1 MIIFLKDISN
11 LRNIKIPNDH
21 VLSSIPP
28 SRAISLQATSYPPTS
43 RSASPTVST
52 SATALSSDKPGKLLT
67 FDLTAVINV
76 LQIDATLTRQ
86 HSQNNQDLKDQY
98 RRYSAC
104 LKALDKLGGVNWTE
118 VAWNGPKPAQKD
130 IIELF
135 ISKTQFYKTWRPLF
149 GQVIQHYDGMAKW
162 LEGASDAPSAKRIWG
177 VGKAK
182 YDFSDL
188 EKWLKLEGTLNGNV
202 EREVRTGDSGEGA
215 GKKKKKKKKTDSVSP
230 SKK

>member
-21 VLSSIPP
+21 ISPLSSIPP

-43 RSASPTVST
+43 RSASPTVSN

-67 FDLTAVINV
+67 FDLTAIINV
-76 LQIDATLTRQ
+76 LVLEIDATLTCQ
-86 HSQNNQDLKDQY
+86 HSQNNQDPRDQY
-98 RRYSAC
+98 RRYSAY

-118 VAWNGPKPAQKD
+118 VAWNGPNSAQKD

-149 GQVIQHYDGMAKW
+149 GQVIQHYDGMAK
-162 LEGASDAPSAKRIWG
+162 
-177 VGKAK
+177 
-182 YDFSDL
+182 
-188 EKWLKLEGTLNGNV
+188 
-202 EREVRTGDSGEGA
+202 
-215 GKKKKKKKKTDSVSP
+215 
-230 SKK
+230 